1 MCIQE
6 GLCLRVSQAARLKAE
21 DFDWKGRRVWCEAF
35 KGLSAD
41 WKPMMPS
48 VYEQLAPWCRHGL
61 GIKKRIKC
69 GGARGDETI
78 VPRFKWPK
86 SGVLF
91 PATRNDAKI
100 KCVSKD
106 VAGRVVRM
114 HRIGFVNLHSGKFPE
129 LAFGK
134 NIRTHSARRHSIS
147 EQASRSTNDGGVG
160 AGAGGPHWSHDALGA
175 YTYFDYSYT
184 ASMKKHLQN

>member
-1 MCIQE
+1 
-6 GLCLRVSQAARLKAE
+6 
-21 DFDWKGRRVWCEAF
+21 
-35 KGLSAD
+35 
-41 WKPMMPS
+41 MMPS
-48 VYEQLAPWCRHGL
+48 VYEQLAQWCRHGL

-86 SGVLF
+86 SGVSF
-91 PATRNDAKI
+91 PATRSDAKI

-106 VAGRVVRM
+106 VAGHVVRM
-114 HRIGFVNLHSGKFPE
+114 QQTGFVNLLSGKFPE

-147 EQASRSTNDGGVG
+147 EQASRGVPDRIGMALSWISDVSTYQ
-160 AGAGGPHWSHDALGA
+160 A
-175 YTYFDYSYT
+175 YIDTDPACVHHELELFDR
-184 ASMKKHLQN
+184 KRRRQ